1 MMNKNKIVD
10 FKIGNSKGVFVVIPY
25 SFKNFTIVQY
35 PVSGTYLMETDSK
48 ELNHWKTKI
57 PKGNYKYI
65 GRSNELSPE
74 FVEETLNVPFKQ
86 YTNMLNDLDITVNYS
101 DQSNFWAVL
110 LTER

>member
-1 MMNKNKIVD
+1 MNKNTIVD
-10 FKIGNSKGVFVVIPY
+10 FKVGNSKGIFVAIPY
-25 SFKNFTIVQY
+25 SFKNFTIEQY
-35 PVSGTYLMETDSK
+35 PVSGTYLMEADSK

-74 FVEETLNVPFKQ
+74 FVEETLNVPFKH
-86 YTNMLNDLDITVNYS
+86 YINMLNKLDITINYS
-101 DQSNFWAVL
+101 DCSNFWAVL

>member
-1 MMNKNKIVD
+1 MSKNIIVD
-10 FKIGNSKGVFVVIPY
+10 FKLGNNKGIFVVIPY
-25 SFKNFTIVQY
+25 RFKNFTIEQY

-57 PKGNYKYI
+57 PKGDYRYI

-74 FVEETLNVPFKQ
+74 FVESELNVPFEE
-86 YTNMLNDLDITVNYS
+86 YITMLSELGITVNYS
-101 DQSNFWAVL
+101 DHSNFWAVL

>member
-1 MMNKNKIVD
+1 MNKNIIVD
-10 FKIGNSKGVFVVIPY
+10 FKLGNNKGIFVGIPY
-25 SFKNFTIVQY
+25 RFKNFTIEQY

-57 PKGNYKYI
+57 PKGDYRYI

-74 FVEETLNVPFKQ
+74 FVESELNVPFEE
-86 YTNMLNDLDITVNYS
+86 YITMLNELGITVNYS
-101 DQSNFWAVL
+101 DHSNFWAVL